1 MLAERKGFQSTI
13 LLPVFLP
20 TVIVALLL
28 IVGTVSNPEYA
39 GVIFKNVLAWIT
51 VTFGWFYMLV
61 VAILLVFI
69 IIIAS
74 SRWGNIR
81 LGPEHAGPQ
90 YSFLAWFSMLFSAG
104 YGIALLFFG
113 VAEPVLHFSLPP
125 DGAPETVDAARQAM
139 QIAYFHWGVHIWGI
153 YGSVGLVLAYFAYRH
168 GLPLSI
174 RSALY
179 PLIGDKIYGWPGH
192 VVDVFAIL
200 GTMFGLATS
209 LGLSVIQINAGLH
222 YLWPVVPVSTTVQVI
237 AIAVITLAATFS
249 VAAGMDKGI
258 KNLSALNM
266 ILAVSLMIIVFSVG
280 PTIHVLEAFLQNT
293 GAYISGLVERTF
305 NLKAYSRSD
314 WIGNWTL
321 FIFGWTI
328 AWAPFVGL
336 FIAKI
341 SRGRTIRQFVFGILC
356 VPTVFT
362 FLWFAIFGD
371 TALWLIMEQGL
382 TSLIPEVQA
391 DHAVALFQ
399 FYDALPWSFFLSLVT
414 VFLIITFFVTSADS
428 GALVIDSLASGG
440 ALNTPVWQRVFWAS
454 LEGVI
459 ASVLLMA
466 GGLKALQ
473 TMTIVSAFPFAII
486 MLLAI
491 IGLWRALVIEGH
503 HKRSLS
509 NAAGPTRPNHKR
521 TQWRSRLQ
529 GLVSYPNEELVDKYL
544 QGIALQALN
553 EVKEELNNLG
563 WQAVVVEDLDNH
575 RIWLE
580 INREEFVDFWYEIR
594 RVTLPIPAFMAWEL
608 KRELTTEDVYSRAEV
623 FLRPGGLGYD
633 LYGCD
638 VHEIIRDLLDQ
649 FENYLSFL
657 DETPH
662 KLPWDQDE
670 HDEMINTQ

>member
-1 MLAERKGFQSTI
+1 MLAERKSFQSTI

-20 TVIVALLL
+20 TVILALLL
-28 IVGTVSNPEYA
+28 VVGTISNPDYA
-39 GVIFKNVLAWIT
+39 AQVFKDVLSWIT

-61 VAILLVFI
+61 VAILLVFFF
-69 IIIAS
+69 IIAAT
-74 SRWGNIR
+74 RWGNIR
-81 LGPEHAGPQ
+81 LGPEHSDPQ
-90 YSFLAWFSMLFSAG
+90 YSFMAWFAMLFSAG

-113 VAEPVLHFSLPP
+113 VAEPILHYSMPP
-125 DGAPETVDAARQAM
+125 EGAAETIPAARQAM

-153 YGSVGLVLAYFAYRH
+153 YGSVALVLAYFAYRH
-168 GLPLSI
+168 GLPLSM

-192 VVDVFAIL
+192 LVDISAIL

-209 LGLSVIQINAGLH
+209 LGLSVVQINAGLN
-222 YLWPVVPVSTTVQVI
+222 YLWPSIPVGTTVQII

-249 VAAGMDKGI
+249 VVAGIDKGI

-266 ILAVSLMIIVFSVG
+266 ILAVTLMGIVFIVG
-280 PTIHVLEAFLQNT
+280 PSVHILEAFLQNT
-293 GAYISGLVERTF
+293 GAYLSGIVERTF

-341 SRGRTIRQFVFGILC
+341 SRGRTIREFVFGILC

-362 FLWFAIFGD
+362 FLWFSIFGD
-371 TALWLIMEQGL
+371 TALWLVMEQGV
-382 TSLIPEVQA
+382 TDLIPAVQA

-399 FYDALPWSFFLSLVT
+399 FYDYLPWSFFLSLVT
-414 VFLIITFFVTSADS
+414 VFLIITFFITSADS
-428 GALVIDSLASGG
+428 GALVIDSLAAGG
-440 ALNTPVWQRVFWAS
+440 ALNTPAWQRVFWAS

-459 ASVLLMA
+459 ASVLLLA

-486 MLLAI
+486 LLVSM
-491 IGLWRALVIEGH
+491 IGLWRALVIESH

-509 NAAGPTRPNHKR
+509 TAATATRPNHKR

-529 GLVSYPNEELVDKYL
+529 GLISYPNEELVDNYV
-544 QGIALQALN
+544 QGIAVQALN

-563 WQAVVVEDLDNH
+563 WEADVIEDSENH
-575 RIWLE
+575 RVWIE
-580 INREEFVDFWYEIR
+580 IKRQEYVDFWYEIR
-594 RVTLPIPAFMAWEL
+594 RVTMPLPAFKAWEYR
-608 KRELTTEDVYSRAEV
+608 RELTEDDVYSRAEV

-638 VHEIIRDLLDQ
+638 VHEIIRDVLDQ
-649 FENYLSFL
+649 FENYLTFL
-657 DETPH
+657 DESPNQ
-662 KLPWDQDE
+662 LPWDQAE
-670 HDEMINTQ
+670 HDEMIKT